1 MTNEMLEQ
9 TKPAEALWP
18 MNLAGAAKPALVVG
32 IDADGGLRVE
42 VQGQLRRAQ
51 LAVASGYRPEIGD
64 RVLLIAGEG
73 DTYYAIGVLR
83 AAWEAG
89 AHQSALS
96 ECSDG
101 TQVSLEESSGE
112 QVLRVKSANGAVLF
126 EHFPG
131 QQRSVVRAE
140 GALEVRAQSG
150 DLNLVSDKKVR
161 IQSGQGVELEAPS
174 FTGKVERARL
184 EADTVVTAAR
194 VVETTAELVR
204 QTVGILDTNA
214 QRILER
220 AKEAFRDVEG
230 LAQTRAGRVRMIA
243 EKTFRVLGERTH
255 IKARKDMKLRGQRIY
270 LD

>member
-1 MTNEMLEQ
+1 MSEQ
-9 TKPAEALWP
+9 TLKSMTPADTPWP
-18 MNLAGAAKPALVVG
+18 LPLGGAAKPALVVG

-64 RVLLIAGEG
+64 GVLLVAGEG
-73 DTYYAIGVLR
+73 DAYYAIGVLR
-83 AAWEAG
+83 AAWEVG
-89 AHQSALS
+89 AHQSVVS

-101 TQVSLEESSGE
+101 TQVSLDEASGE
-112 QVLRVKSANGAVLF
+112 QVLRVKSASGAVLF
-126 EHFPG
+126 EHFPA

-140 GALEVRAQSG
+140 GALEVRAQAG
-150 DLNLVSDKKVR
+150 DLELSSEKKVR
-161 IQSGQGVELEAPS
+161 IQGGEGVELEAPT

-184 EADTVVTAAR
+184 EADKVVTTAR

-204 QTVGILDTNA
+204 QTVGILDTSA

-230 LAQTRAGRVRMIA
+230 LAQTRAGRVRMVA

-255 IKARKDMKLRGQRIY
+255 FKARKDMKLRGERIY